1 MDAQMICYLLNAAVI
16 RFCLDFKATPNEKS
30 HNYCLMK
37 SEVTRNWNAH
47 TPLKVTRT
55 EQKGMQA

>member
-1 MDAQMICYLLNAAVI
+1 MSQIEALIPESAVI
-16 RFCLDFKATPNEKS
+16 RFHLDSKATPNEKS